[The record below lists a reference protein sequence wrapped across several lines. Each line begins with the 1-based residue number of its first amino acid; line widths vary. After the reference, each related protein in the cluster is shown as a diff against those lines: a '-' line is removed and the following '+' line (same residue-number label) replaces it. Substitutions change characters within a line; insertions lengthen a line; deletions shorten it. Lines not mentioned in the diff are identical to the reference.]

1 MIVEEIVLKW
11 FYKYLKVFE
20 KKKSERMLITKAQ
33 NHVINLRKGFIVKK
47 EKIYLL
53 LRIERERKC
62 RIKITTNVTSIL
74 CAKERQEEEDGVEL
88 SISEQLDN

>member
-20 KKKSERMLITKAQ
+20 KKKSERMLTTKVQ
-33 NHVINLRKGFIVKK
+33 NHVINLREGFIVKK
-47 EKIYLL
+47 GKIYLL
-53 LRIERERKC
+53 LRIERERKY

-74 CAKERQEEEDGVEL
+74 CAKERQEEEDGAEL
-88 SISEQLDN
+88 LISEQLDN